1 MTRPGHPLGRLARR
15 RREGAVSI
23 EAMLALP
30 ALLAIFSALAQ
41 TMLMAQNRV
50 YLEQAAYAAARS
62 ALVHKCPPFDYA
74 DLLQSPIPAINAA
87 LRPRCQDRPR
97 KWEDAA
103 RWALVSAAPSSAFAQ
118 GRGACPT
125 LPAAREIVTASALGD
140 GLTEAFMNRVCY
152 AFEPGNVAVE
162 VAWRSDIRTAFGV
175 TTPPIEATVT
185 YRYPLTTPFR
195 RFLDDGRRADGS
207 YWREGSATVVLQ

>member
-1 MTRPGHPLGRLARR
+1 MTRLTHHLGRLARR
-15 RREGAVSI
+15 RRSGAVSI

-30 ALLAIFSALAQ
+30 ALLVIFSGVTQ

-62 ALVHKCPPFDYA
+62 ALVHKCPPFDFA
-74 DLLQSPIPAINAA
+74 AALQSPIAAINAA
-87 LRPRCQDRPR
+87 ARSHCTDEPG

-103 RWALVSAAPSSAFAQ
+103 RWALISAAPSSAFAQ
-118 GRGACPT
+118 GRGACPR
-125 LPAAREIVTASALGD
+125 LPAAEQIATASALGG

-152 AFEPGNVAVE
+152 AFEPGNVEVE
-162 VAWRSDIRTAFGV
+162 VAWQSGVFTTFGV

-195 RFLDDGRRADGS
+195 RFLGDGRHSDGS